1 MVIALLILS
10 AMFRAIQEHA
20 KWRNSPGWSILYG
33 SWWLRTDHP
42 LNLDGYHIASAL
54 HVGLLFV
61 AALLWDW
68 SFWWL
73 PVAWIGFYQVNN
85 LFYHVVFTHPD
96 NWDLPIFKI

>member
-1 MVIALLILS
+1 MVVVLLFLS

-54 HVGLLFV
+54 HVGLLFI
-61 AALLWDW
+61 AALLWSW
-68 SFWWL
+68 SFCL
-73 PVAWIGFYQVNN
+73 YNN
-85 LFYHVVFTHPD
+85 TTQLCFFDHWEHGGYI
-96 NWDLPIFKI
+96 L